1 MQKAVYLNSLCSIT
15 QSWKTIIAY
24 FTPNSWTVLRSYLQR
39 SICSACLVDD
49 CSLCQH
55 MCQWMCVCIF
65 AGLSGGCLCLTWN
78 YGGNQSCAVV
88 IPTLS
93 QRLAKQKGYLAL
105 FQLYLLSHIVPP
117 VQSLPF
123 KVSGLTFSS
132 FSWQIEKNELLF
144 VLHLGE
150 FWKAVT
156 LFSAGDSHSA
166 WLRSWH
172 NEYQNLTVDN
182 KLE

>member
-1 MQKAVYLNSLCSIT
+1 MQKAVYLNSLCSIN

-24 FTPNSWTVLRSYLQR
+24 FSPNSWTVLRSYLQR
-39 SICSACLVDD
+39 SICSTCLADD

-78 YGGNQSCAVV
+78 YGGYQSCAVV

-132 FSWQIEKNELLF
+132 FSWQIEKMNYSLF
-144 VLHLGE
+144 FTWGNSEKQSLY
-150 FWKAVT
+150 FQQVT
-156 LFSAGDSHSA
+156 LILHGLEAGTMNTKI
-166 WLRSWH
+166 W
-172 NEYQNLTVDN
+172 Q
-182 KLE
+182 